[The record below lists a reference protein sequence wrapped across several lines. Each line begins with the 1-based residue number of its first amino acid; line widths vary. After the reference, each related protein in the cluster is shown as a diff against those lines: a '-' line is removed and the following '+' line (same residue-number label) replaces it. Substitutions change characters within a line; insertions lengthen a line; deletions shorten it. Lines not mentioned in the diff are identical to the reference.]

1 MMNFGFGNRISARAL
16 ALAPVF
22 LMATAVF
29 GQQAPAG
36 VENFHVV
43 NENFYRGAQPTD
55 EGFANLAKMGVHTVL
70 DLRETD
76 GRSLAEKKAV
86 EAAGMRYVNVPMQGI
101 STPTPDV
108 IAKALSVINDKDA
121 GKVFVHCRRGADRT
135 GTIVACYRI
144 THDRWEST
152 KALSEAK
159 GFGMAWIARGMQH
172 FIKDYKAP
180 VQNASAAEASGTN

>member
-1 MMNFGFGNRISARAL
+1 
-16 ALAPVF
+16 
-22 LMATAVF
+22 
-29 GQQAPAG
+29 
-36 VENFHVV
+36 
-43 NENFYRGAQPTD
+43 
-55 EGFANLAKMGVHTVL
+55 MGVKTIL

-101 STPTPDV
+101 STPTPDE
-108 IAKALSVINDKDA
+108 IGKALAVINAKDA
-121 GKVFVHCRRGADRT
+121 GPVFVHCRRGADRT

-144 THDRWEST
+144 SHDHWESD

-172 FIKDYKAP
+172 FIREYKAP
-180 VQNASAAEASGTN
+180 VQNASAGEPAGTN